1 MRSLTERIM
10 IYSMVGMMQLGLG
23 ATVGATVIEAS
34 AFNNDGS
41 QIVQLDS
48 GDYPDNQQNNHDQRQ
63 RQENDRHQREMRRRD
78 HESDRDWH
86 NRQARENQQHDN
98 TMNEIGA
105 GLLGF
110 VVGSAIN

>member
-1 MRSLTERIM
+1 MRNLTKKVM
-10 IYSMVGMMQLGLG
+10 IYSMLGLMQVGLG

-41 QIVQLDS
+41 QIVQLDRRS
-48 GDYPDNQQNNHDQRQ
+48 DHDQRQ

-78 HESDRDWH
+78 HENDRDWH